1 MIERIALTLGRC
13 LLGLYFLV
21 PGLSK
26 ITGYGATLAYMELH
40 NVPFSDLLLPIT
52 IVLQVGGGLA
62 LLSGFRIRD
71 TALMLA
77 GLTIAINIGM
87 HDFWNVYPETSQ
99 PHEVQNFVKNLGIFA
114 GLMVLASTA
123 NLPQWR
129 PFKGLS

>member
-26 ITGYGATLAYMELH
+26 ITGYSGTLAYMQLH
-40 NVPFSDLLLPIT
+40 NVPFSDLLLPVT

-87 HDFWNVYPETSQ
+87 HDFWNTYPAVSSDRET
-99 PHEVQNFVKNLGIFA
+99 QNFVKNLAIFA
-114 GLMVLASTA
+114 GLLVLSSV
-123 NLPQWR
+123 NSLPQFR
-129 PFKGLS
+129 ISRS

>member
-26 ITGYGATLAYMELH
+26 ITGYSGTLAYMQLH
-40 NVPFSDLLLPIT
+40 NVPFSDLLLPLT

-87 HDFWNVYPETSQ
+87 HDFLEYVPRGFKRPRDPEFCQ
-99 PHEVQNFVKNLGIFA
+99 KPRDLRRAFGAIQC
-114 GLMVLASTA
+114 
-123 NLPQWR
+123 
-129 PFKGLS
+129 

>member
-26 ITGYGATLAYMELH
+26 ITGYSGTLAYMQLH
-40 NVPFSDLLLPIT
+40 NVPLSDLLLPLT

-87 HDFWNVYPETSQ
+87 HDFWNTYLEVSSDRET
-99 PHEVQNFVKNLGIFA
+99 QNFVKNLAIFA
-114 GLMVLASTA
+114 GLLVLSSV
-123 NLPQWR
+123 NSLPQFR
-129 PFKGLS
+129 ISRS

>member
-26 ITGYGATLAYMELH
+26 ITGYSDTLAYMQLH
-40 NVPFSDLLLPIT
+40 NVPFSDLLLPVT

-87 HDFWNVYPETSQ
+87 HDFWNTYPEVSSERETHCLNSESVA
-99 PHEVQNFVKNLGIFA
+99 HSRLERRLNR
-114 GLMVLASTA
+114 
-123 NLPQWR
+123 R
-129 PFKGLS
+129 PFIIECLNFRP

>member
-26 ITGYGATLAYMELH
+26 ITGYSGTLAYMQLH
-40 NVPFSDLLLPIT
+40 NVPLSDLLLPLT

-71 TALMLA
+71 TALMFA

-87 HDFWNVYPETSQ
+87 HDFWNTYPEVSSDRET
-99 PHEVQNFVKNLGIFA
+99 QNFVKNLAIFA
-114 GLMVLASTA
+114 GLLVLSSV
-123 NLPQWR
+123 NSLPQFR
-129 PFKGLS
+129 ISRS

>member
-26 ITGYGATLAYMELH
+26 ITGYSGTLAYMQLH
-40 NVPFSDLLLPIT
+40 NVPFSDLLLPVT

-87 HDFWNVYPETSQ
+87 HDFWNTYPEVSSGRET
-99 PHEVQNFVKNLGIFA
+99 QNFVKNLAIFA
-114 GLMVLASTA
+114 GLLVLSSV
-123 NLPQWR
+123 NSLPQFR
-129 PFKGLS
+129 ISRS

>member
-26 ITGYGATLAYMELH
+26 ITGYSGTLAYMQLH
-40 NVPFSDLLLPIT
+40 NVPFSDLLLPVT

-87 HDFWNVYPETSQ
+87 HDFWTTYPEVSSERET
-99 PHEVQNFVKNLGIFA
+99 QNFVKNLAIFA
-114 GLMVLASTA
+114 GLLVLSSV
-123 NLPQWR
+123 NSLPQFR
-129 PFKGLS
+129 ISRS

>member
-26 ITGYGATLAYMELH
+26 ITGYSGTLAYMQLH
-40 NVPFSDLLLPIT
+40 NVPLSDLLLPLT

-77 GLTIAINIGM
+77 GLTIAINSGM
-87 HDFWNVYPETSQ
+87 HDFWNTYPEVSSDRETQS
-99 PHEVQNFVKNLGIFA
+99 FVKNLAIFA
-114 GLMVLASTA
+114 GLLVLSSV
-123 NLPQWR
+123 NSLPQFR
-129 PFKGLS
+129 ISRS